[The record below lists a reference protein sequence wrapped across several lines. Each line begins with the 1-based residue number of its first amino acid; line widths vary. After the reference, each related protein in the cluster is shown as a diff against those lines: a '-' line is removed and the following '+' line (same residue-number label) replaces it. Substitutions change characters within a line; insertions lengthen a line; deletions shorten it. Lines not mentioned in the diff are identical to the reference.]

1 MKKKYSEPEF
11 DLYKF
16 RFGSMMEG
24 GDDTGFENLVPS
36 DPQGYGESHG
46 HGLD

>member
-24 GDDTGFENLVPS
+24 DDHGFENLAPS
-36 DPQGYGESHG
+36 DPQGYGEGHG

>member
-24 GDDTGFENLVPS
+24 DHHGFENLVRS
-36 DPQGYGESHG
+36 DAQGDGGGHG

>member
-24 GDDTGFENLVPS
+24 DDPGFENLVPS
-36 DPQGYGESHG
+36 DPQGYGQG
-46 HGLD
+46 HGGGLD